1 MRKTLLLIIVV
12 LIFGQWARAQ
22 DVPFQATHRGSI
34 YKVRFSP
41 NGTKLV
47 SYSSGNQELGLWD
60 VPSGRLIWSRPI
72 SFIQKADEYY
82 SLSAFAWSPDQNF
95 IATGGGNG
103 TVQLWDAATG
113 NFLWRAEAH
122 KKDVTALKFSPDGK
136 MIASAALSGKNDSV
150 KLIRAA
156 DGSLIK
162 SFEGDPCTGVAIA
175 FDRSGTKFR
184 IGNLDG
190 NITEWDI
197 GAGKQVNAEAAPC
210 GVSRTY
216 EWEKSF
222 DGDLKISA
230 GRINFDEVAI
240 KDIPAGKTLKTAKAN
255 DYKVHTTVSGNGRK
269 AVISEYGGFRYYDTE
284 TLEERLLEDCI
295 SGDAIDLNNDG
306 SLFAQSCDGGMT
318 AIKVTDMKE
327 GRSWFLD
334 GHPGTIYGISYSPDG
349 KILAVAGGDGNIY
362 FFDPGSRT
370 LVKTLRGGNRG
381 VTAIAFSPDMK
392 VLVSGDAGGGI
403 AVWDVASGKLLNESP
418 RTGDRIYEIE
428 KLEFTGDGKS
438 FSVLANGSLSIWDIE
453 TLKPRGNILTHEGY
467 KSSSGRMT
475 LGYTNVPVTSAVFS
489 GDGRTIFSGHRD
501 GTIRS
506 WNVGT
511 LEQLSRFKAA
521 EGVSFVTRVPSTNK
535 IVVLAKNKD
544 KYRFELIDLKTMK
557 VHARSRNIDDG
568 GYVRKVS
575 VSPDGKYLAAVDLIG
590 RTSLWNLGDL
600 RFLRDLGYRYSGDD
614 SVAFSPDGKTFF
626 IGGDNQ
632 DLLLYDTVT
641 GKKLWQL
648 LPSFQPGELE
658 QKLVAER
665 DLRIAKLKEVTAR
678 RDKQAALDVAKY
690 RSKVYLTFEHYGDMS
705 DPGEKKMAE
714 SDQPKE
720 SKAAKAAGESNA
732 AWLRLHND
740 SPLPIQIPTES
751 MYILSTGKCF
761 HLFSNGE
768 KMNGLCNNREIS
780 VWFGVKDRSGKDVP
794 YGFDFGSSV
803 VLLPGTSVLFPVPLS
818 ILQKGNS
825 VVFDYSFQNVKASE
839 NDDEWDYGKEIELKF
854 GMQNITVKARGK
866 VR

>member
-1 MRKTLLLIIVV
+1 MRKTLLLIIAV
-12 LIFGQWARAQ
+12 LILGQLVPAQ

-34 YKVRFSP
+34 YKVQFSP
-41 NGTKLV
+41 DGTKLV
-47 SYSSGNQELGLWD
+47 SYSSGNQDLGLWD
-60 VPSGRLIWSRPI
+60 VPSGRLIWKRPI

-82 SLSAFAWSPDQNF
+82 TLFAFAWSPDQKF
-95 IATGGGNG
+95 IATGSGNG

-113 NFLWRAEAH
+113 NFLWRADAH

-136 MIASAALSGKNDSV
+136 TIASAALSGKNDSV
-150 KLIRAA
+150 KLIRTA
-156 DGSLIK
+156 DGSLVK

-175 FDRSGTKFR
+175 FDPSGTKFR

-197 GAGKQVNAEAAPC
+197 GPGKQVNPEAARC
-210 GVSRTY
+210 GVRRTY
-216 EWEKSF
+216 DWEGSF
-222 DGDLKISA
+222 DDDLKISA
-230 GRINFDEVAI
+230 GKINFDEVVI

-255 DYKVHTTVSGNGRK
+255 DSKIRTTVSGNGRK
-269 AVISEYGGFRYYDTE
+269 AVISEYGGFRYYNTE
-284 TLEERLLEDCI
+284 TLEERLLDDCI

-318 AIKVTDMKE
+318 AIKITDMKE

-334 GHPGTIYGISYSPDG
+334 GHPGNIYGISYSPDG

-362 FFDPGSRT
+362 FFDPGSRA
-370 LVKTLRGGNRG
+370 LLKTLRGNNQGI
-381 VTAIAFSPDMK
+381 TAIAFSPDMK
-392 VLVSGDAGGGI
+392 VLVSGDASGGI
-403 AVWDVASGKLLNESP
+403 AIWDVASGKLLNESP
-418 RTGDRIYEIE
+418 RAGERIYTIE
-428 KLEFTGDGKS
+428 NLEFTRDGKL
-438 FSVLANGSLSIWDIE
+438 FSVLFNGSLSIWEIE
-453 TLKPRGNILTHEGY
+453 TLKPRGEILTREGY
-467 KSSSGRMT
+467 ESSSGSMT
-475 LGYTNVPVTSAVFS
+475 LGYTNVPVTSAVFA
-489 GDGRTIFSGHRD
+489 GDGKTIFSGHRD

-521 EGVSFVTRVPSTNK
+521 EGVSFVTRVPSANK

-557 VHARSRNIDDG
+557 VHARSRNIDG
-568 GYVRKVS
+568 GYMRKVS

-590 RTSLWNLGDL
+590 RTDIWNLADL
-600 RFLRDLGYRYSGDD
+600 SFLRDLGYRSSGDD

-632 DLLLYDTVT
+632 NLLRYDTVT

-658 QKLVAER
+658 QKLDAESDVR
-665 DLRIAKLKEVTAR
+665 LAKLKEITTR
-678 RDKQAALDVAKY
+678 RNKQAALDVAKY
-690 RSKVYLTFEHYGDMS
+690 RAKVYLTFEHYGDMS
-705 DPGEKKMAE
+705 DPGEKKMME

-720 SKAAKAAGESNA
+720 SKAVKAAGESNA
-732 AWLRLHND
+732 VWLRLHND
-740 SPLPIQIPTES
+740 SPLPVQIPTES
-751 MYILSTGKCF
+751 MYMRAGECF

-768 KMNGLCNNREIS
+768 KMNGLCDNREIS
-780 VWFGVKDRSGKDVP
+780 VWFGVKDRAGKYVP
-794 YGFDFGSSV
+794 YGFDFGSSA

-825 VVFDYSFQNVKASE
+825 VVFGYSFQNVKASE
-839 NDDEWDYGKEIELKF
+839 SDDDWDYGKEIELKF
-854 GMQNITVKARGK
+854 GMQNIPVKLRQI
-866 VR
+866 VRP